1 MPPAGLIESPLLRAR
16 PDQRSRRQKRVHVAT
31 PSGQATRTTSAEAIS
46 AAVARLM
53 LEYTGSGPT
62 AIETT
67 INDNLVTVVM
77 RDTLVKA
84 EYSLARDGKGMDV
97 IDMRR
102 RFQHAMA
109 DELIAVVTA
118 ETGRTVESFLS
129 ANGLEPDIAVEIF
142 ILAPRGER

>member
-1 MPPAGLIESPLLRAR
+1 
-16 PDQRSRRQKRVHVAT
+16 
-31 PSGQATRTTSAEAIS
+31 
-46 AAVARLM
+46 M
-53 LEYTGSGPT
+53 LEYTGTGPT

-67 INDNLVTVVM
+67 INENLVTVVM

-84 EYSLARDGKGMDV
+84 EHSLARNGKGADV

-102 RFQHAMA
+102 RFQHAMG

-142 ILAPRGER
+142 ILAPRGGR

>member
-1 MPPAGLIESPLLRAR
+1 MKTRVLLVDDDQAMRDMLAARLAHRGIE
-16 PDQRSRRQKRVHVAT
+16 VT
-31 PSGQATRTTSAEAIS
+31 
-46 AAVARLM
+46 AVA
-53 LEYTGSGPT
+53 SGPT

-67 INDNLVTVVM
+67 INENLVTVVM

-84 EYSLARDGKGMDV
+84 EHSLARNGKGADV

-109 DELIAVVTA
+109 DELTAVVVA

-142 ILAPRGER
+142 ILAPRGGR

>member
-1 MPPAGLIESPLLRAR
+1 M
-16 PDQRSRRQKRVHVAT
+16 AT
-31 PSGQATRTTSAEAIS
+31 PSGQATRSASAEAIS

-67 INDNLVTVVM
+67 INENLVTVVM

-84 EYSLARDGKGMDV
+84 EHSLARNGKGADV

-109 DELIAVVTA
+109 DELTAVVVA

-142 ILAPRGER
+142 ILAPRGGR